1 MPHLLVRQK
10 VQDYK
15 VWKKEFDE
23 SGEPHRKPA
32 GSKGGFVFRDAEDP
46 NIVSVL
52 LEWDSAENL
61 NNFLQYLKTDE
72 MKEVF
77 KKAGVL
83 GPPLD
88 VFILGESEKTTL

>member
-1 MPHLLVRQK
+1 MPHLFVRLK

-15 VWKKEFDE
+15 VWKNEFDA
-23 SGEPHRKPA
+23 SGELHRKPA
-32 GSKGGFVFRDAEDP
+32 GSKGGYVFQDAEDP
-46 NIVSVL
+46 NTVTVL
-52 LEWDSAENL
+52 LSWDTIENL
-61 NNFLQYLKTDE
+61 NKFLQYLGSDV

-88 VFILGESEKTTL
+88 VFVFGESEKVPL